1 MAGRT
6 RKFNPVLSEQDKAT
20 LEKIVSSRTE
30 EIRKVQRA
38 KMILLAASGSS
49 NTAYNGIGVKVKGS
63 DVVIMF
69 ATIPGSHKFSEFS
82 IGLKDWEVLNKA
94 VQKVVWSKQNVDHQ

>member
-1 MAGRT
+1 MANIPKTQFFGY
-6 RKFNPVLSEQDKAT
+6 VAT
-20 LEKIVSSRTE
+20 FDEAENVT
-30 EIRKVQRA
+30 
-38 KMILLAASGSS
+38 S

-82 IGLKDWEVLNKA
+82 IRLKDWEVLNKT

>member
-1 MAGRT
+1 MKNIPKT
-6 RKFNPVLSEQDKAT
+6 KFFGYVAT
-20 LEKIVSSRTE
+20 FDEAENVT
-30 EIRKVQRA
+30 
-38 KMILLAASGSS
+38 S

-69 ATIPGSHKFSEFS
+69 ATIPGSHKFAEFS
-82 IGLKDWEVLNKA
+82 IGLKDWELLNKT

>member
-1 MAGRT
+1 MANIPKTQFFGY
-6 RKFNPVLSEQDKAT
+6 VAT
-20 LEKIVSSRTE
+20 FDEAENVT
-30 EIRKVQRA
+30 
-38 KMILLAASGSS
+38 S

-82 IGLKDWEVLNKA
+82 IGLKDWELLNKT

>member
-1 MAGRT
+1 MANIPKTQFFGY
-6 RKFNPVLSEQDKAT
+6 VAT
-20 LEKIVSSRTE
+20 FDDDDEEKMT
-30 EIRKVQRA
+30 
-38 KMILLAASGSS
+38 S

-82 IGLKDWEVLNKA
+82 IGLKDWELLNKT
-94 VQKVVWSKQNVDHQ
+94 VQKVVWSKQNVDHH

>member
-1 MAGRT
+1 MANIPKTQFFGY
-6 RKFNPVLSEQDKAT
+6 VAT
-20 LEKIVSSRTE
+20 FDEAENVTN
-30 EIRKVQRA
+30 
-38 KMILLAASGSS
+38 

-69 ATIPGSHKFSEFS
+69 ATIPGSHKFLEFS
-82 IGLKDWEVLNKA
+82 IGLKDWELLNKT

>member
-1 MAGRT
+1 MKNIPKT
-6 RKFNPVLSEQDKAT
+6 KFFGYVAT
-20 LEKIVSSRTE
+20 FDDDDEEKMT
-30 EIRKVQRA
+30 
-38 KMILLAASGSS
+38 S

-82 IGLKDWEVLNKA
+82 IGLKDWELLNKT
-94 VQKVVWSKQNVDHQ
+94 VQKVVWSKQNVDHH